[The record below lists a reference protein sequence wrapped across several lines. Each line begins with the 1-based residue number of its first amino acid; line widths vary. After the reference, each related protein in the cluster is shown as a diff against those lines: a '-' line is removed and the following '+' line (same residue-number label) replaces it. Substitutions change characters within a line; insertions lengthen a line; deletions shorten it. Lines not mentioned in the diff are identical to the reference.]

1 MASPT
6 ISWKRGSTFAAKVTY
21 TPGAGDPTTLAGVL
35 IETSIM
41 DNNQQ
46 RYPLTVSVLPGDL
59 MFNIYY
65 DGDSSDWATGTA
77 AIDYKLTLDGIIFY
91 STTSRFIIEPQITL

>member
-21 TPGAGDPTTLAGVL
+21 TPGAGDPETLAGVL
-35 IETSIM
+35 IETSVM

-46 RYPLTVSVLPGDL
+46 RYPLAVSVLTGDL
-59 MFNIYY
+59 IFNIYFE
-65 DGDSSDWATGTA
+65 GDTSDWATGTA
-77 AIDYKLTLDGIIFY
+77 AIDYKMSLNGIVFY